1 MFYEIQEKKP
11 KKLKRV
17 LIFFLIILLFGL
29 SFMGGM
35 YLPGKSKFFEDLSKK
50 EAVYA
55 GKIIGLHDF
64 SDKNKLSDDINFN
77 LFWEVWDVLKN
88 DYVDKGKLT
97 DKEMFYG
104 AIKGMVGAAGDPYTV
119 FLDPK
124 LAEEFAD
131 DLAGTFQGIGAEIG
145 IRKEVL
151 TIIAPLPE
159 SPAEKAGLMAGD
171 KIIAING
178 TSTMGIAIDEA
189 INKIRGP
196 KGTEVVLTILRNGEN
211 KTKDIKIKRDTIVVK
226 SVKTEVKDK
235 IFILKISNFND
246 DTAGLIDEAVK
257 KIITLNPKGIIL
269 DLRNDPGGYL
279 ETAIKVASEW
289 VEDGIVVTEK
299 FGEDKKNDFT
309 AEGLARLKN
318 YKTVV
323 LVNGGSASASEIV
336 AGALKDY
343 GLATIVGEQT
353 FGKGSVQSL
362 ENFSDGSA
370 LKVTVAKWYT
380 PKGVNINEQG
390 IKPDIE
396 VKLSEDDYN
405 NNRDPQMDKA
415 TEIINNK

>member
-11 KKLKRV
+11 KTLKRI
-17 LIFFLIILLFGL
+17 LIFILLIFLIGL
-29 SFMGGM
+29 SFCAGM

-50 EAVYA
+50 EAVYT
-55 GKIIGLHDF
+55 GKVIGLHDF
-64 SDKNKLSDDINFN
+64 SDKNKLSKDINFN

-124 LAEEFAD
+124 MAEEFAD

-178 TSTMGIAIDEA
+178 TSTMGMAIDEA

-196 KGTEVVLTILRNGEN
+196 KDTEVVLTILRNGEN
-211 KTKDIKIKRDTIVVK
+211 KTKEIKIKRDTIIVK

-246 DTAGLIDEAVK
+246 DTAGLIDDAVK
-257 KIITLNPKGIIL
+257 KIISLNPKGIIL
-269 DLRNDPGGYL
+269 DLRNNPGGYL
-279 ETAIKVASEW
+279 ETAIKAASEW

-299 FGEDKKNDFT
+299 FGDDKKNDFM

-396 VKLSEDDYN
+396 VKMSEDDYN
-405 NNRDPQMDKA
+405 NNRDPQMEKA
-415 TEIINNK
+415 MEILK